1 MPRKSIT
8 RPIILDAVIQEIAAI
23 GTAGVRVD
31 AVAARAAVNKRMIY
45 HHFGDR
51 DGLVRAGL
59 ADLVK
64 GLQADNVELVRML
77 AAEFGAVDSQT
88 YMNSQT
94 PVNSLAPAEILRV
107 LVAEYLRLPRTESE
121 HLLTSLLLA
130 DRHRER
136 KPMIRLGGV
145 TRPASRVSSLP

>member
-88 YMNSQT
+88 

-145 TRPASRVSSLP
+145 TRPASRVSSPP